1 MGEFAYHKDADGIVT
16 ITMDM
21 DGPVNTM
28 NAQFWPLFSDTMDR
42 IKAETDL
49 KGVIWTSAKDTFF
62 AGGDLNMLKSIEPDG
77 VGELFNSVEAAKAIM
92 RQQEKLPVPVVA
104 AINGVALGGGFEICL
119 ACNYR
124 IAADNPKTKIG
135 LPEVTL
141 GLLPGGGGVVRMTY
155 LLGLEGA
162 MPFLLEGR
170 QVSPDKALKA
180 GLVHEV
186 VPADQLL
193 SRAREYI
200 LSVQGDA
207 AAATQP
213 WDSKGYRIPGG
224 PSTSPKM
231 MTQIAGASAMLFKKT
246 RGLMPA
252 PVKILDIM
260 TEAAGKLD
268 FDTAQRY
275 ESRKFV
281 SLTPLATTKN
291 MIETLFFGMN
301 KVNGGASR
309 PKDVPRSKVERLG
322 ILGAGMMGQG
332 ITYSAAMAGIP
343 VVLKDM
349 SIEAAERGKAYTA
362 GLLDKRVKRGRM
374 TEEQRNAVLALI
386 TPTDKAE
393 DIKGCDLIIEAVFE
407 QIDVKDKVLAEHE
420 ALLAEGGIWGS
431 NTSTL
436 PITRLATGSAKPEN
450 FVGLHF
456 FSPVDKMPLLEII
469 AGDETSDE
477 TLARAFD
484 FAQQIRKTPI
494 IVGDSTGFYTSRTI
508 GTKIIEAVELVAEG
522 HDPVRVDNLSRLTG
536 MPTGMLSLLDEVQIK
551 LVVDIYNT
559 QVEMGLLDPEQE
571 QNPRARAMLAE
582 MLSQHGRHGRATGKG
597 FYDYSEAGKTVWSGL
612 EAWRDQNAEIPDQDI
627 QDRILFRAVL
637 ESLRCLEEG
646 VLRTVADG
654 NVGSIL
660 GIGAP
665 VQTGGYI
672 QFVNTYGLD
681 RFLARCEELA
691 GAYGPR
697 FAPPE
702 ILKRHVADGK
712 AFA

>member
-1 MGEFAYHKDADGIVT
+1 MGEFAYEKDADGIVT
-16 ITMDM
+16 VTMDM
-21 DGPVNTM
+21 DGPVNAM

-42 IKAETDL
+42 IEAEQDL
-49 KGVIWTSAKDTFF
+49 RGVIWTSAKDTFF
-62 AGGDLNMLKSIEPDG
+62 AGGDLNMLKSIELDG
-77 VGELFNSVEAAKAIM
+77 VEELFLSVEATKAIM
-92 RQQEKLPVPVVA
+92 RRQEKLPVPVVA
-104 AINGVALGGGFEICL
+104 AINGAALGGGFEICL
-119 ACNYR
+119 ACHRR
-124 IAADNPKTKIG
+124 IAADDPKTRIG

-141 GLLPGGGGVVRMTY
+141 GLLPGGGGVVRLTW
-155 LLGLEGA
+155 LLGLEAA

-170 QVSPDKALKA
+170 QVSPDKALQA
-180 GLVHEV
+180 GLIHEV
-186 VPADQLL
+186 VPADRLL
-193 SRAREYI
+193 SRAKEWI
-200 LSVQGDA
+200 LSVQGDEA
-207 AAATQP
+207 AVTQP
-213 WDSKGYRIPGG
+213 WDDKGYRIPGG
-224 PSTSPKM
+224 PSTAPKN
-231 MTQIAGASAMLFKKT
+231 MTRIAGAAAMLFKKT

-252 PVKILDIM
+252 PAKILDIM
-260 TEAAGKLD
+260 TEAAGKVD

-281 SLTPLATTKN
+281 SLTPLASTKN

-309 PKDVPRSKVERLG
+309 PKGVPPSRVECLG

-332 ITYSAAMAGIP
+332 IAFSAAMAGLP

-362 GLLDKRVKRGRM
+362 KLLDKRVGQGRM
-374 TEEQRNAVLALI
+374 TGEQRDAVLALI
-386 TPTDKAE
+386 TPTDKSG
-393 DIKGCDLIIEAVFE
+393 DLKGCDLIIEAVFE
-407 QIDVKDKVLAEHE
+407 KIDVKDAVLAEHE
-420 ALLAEGGIWGS
+420 SLLAENGIWGS

-436 PITRLATGSAKPEN
+436 PITRLATGSANPAN

-469 AGDETSDE
+469 AGEKTSDE

-484 FAQQIRKTPI
+484 FARQIRKTPI

-522 HDPVRVDNLSRLTG
+522 HDPVRVDNLSRQTG

-551 LVVDIYNT
+551 LVVDIYDT
-559 QVEMGLLDPEQE
+559 QVEMGLLDPERE
-571 QNPRARAMLAE
+571 QNPAARAMLAE
-582 MLSQHGRHGRATGKG
+582 MISQHGRHGRATGKG
-597 FYDYSEAGKTVWSGL
+597 FYDYSDQGKTIWPGL
-612 EAWRDQNAEIPDQDI
+612 AAWRKEDAQISDRDI

-665 VQTGGYI
+665 VHTGGYI
-672 QFVNTYGLD
+672 QFVNTYGPE

-691 GAYGPR
+691 AQYGPR
-697 FAPPE
+697 FDPPE
-702 ILKRHVADGK
+702 ILKRHVAEDR